1 MTAPAGPSR
10 AHVAAMFDGIAHRYD
25 VANRVLSLG
34 LDVGW
39 RQRLLARLPDS
50 GRGGRRLRVLD
61 VATGTADVA
70 LAVARDP
77 RVEHVVGVD
86 VSVGMLAH
94 GATKVHAAGFDD
106 RITLCA
112 GDARDLADHTDND
125 VVTISFGIRNVP
137 DTAQALASM
146 GRSLAAGGTL
156 LILEFAEPTLPVFA
170 PAYRFYRRHLL
181 PVVGGTIAGDRAAYR
196 YLDDTIA
203 TFPSGADF
211 VRLLTEAGFDDAA
224 FESLTLGSVHLYRAR
239 WPGTGHA

>member
-39 RQRLLARLPDS
+39 RQRLLARLPES

-77 RVEHVVGVD
+77 RVDRVVGVD

-146 GRSLAAGGTL
+146 GRALAPGGTL
-156 LILEFAEPTLPVFA
+156 LILEFAEPTMPVFA

-224 FESLTLGSVHLYRAR
+224 FESLTMGSVHLYRAC
-239 WPGTGHA
+239 WPGTAHA